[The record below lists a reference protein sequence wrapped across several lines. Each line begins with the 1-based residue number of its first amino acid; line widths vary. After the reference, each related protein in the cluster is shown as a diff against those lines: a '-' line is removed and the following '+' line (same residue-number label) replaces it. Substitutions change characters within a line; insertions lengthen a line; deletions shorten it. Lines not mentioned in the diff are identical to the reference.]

1 MVQKKQP
8 RPLVAAC
15 HTLAHFVARALS
27 KKKHP
32 LHAAMVGGGAWF
44 LSGDARVG
52 AVVGAGTLAYML
64 AFGHSLPAFLGFGGG
79 GGAAASSSKDQPP
92 TVIIPHDWRTVR

>member
-1 MVQKKQP
+1 MRQEKGMNLVTSLEETVQ
-8 RPLVAAC
+8 
-15 HTLAHFVARALS
+15 TS
-27 KKKHP
+27 HP

-64 AFGHSLPAFLGFGGG
+64 AFGHSLPAFLGFGGES
-79 GGAAASSSKDQPP
+79 AASSSKDDPP

>member
-1 MVQKKQP
+1 MNLVTSLEETVQ
-8 RPLVAAC
+8 
-15 HTLAHFVARALS
+15 TS
-27 KKKHP
+27 HP